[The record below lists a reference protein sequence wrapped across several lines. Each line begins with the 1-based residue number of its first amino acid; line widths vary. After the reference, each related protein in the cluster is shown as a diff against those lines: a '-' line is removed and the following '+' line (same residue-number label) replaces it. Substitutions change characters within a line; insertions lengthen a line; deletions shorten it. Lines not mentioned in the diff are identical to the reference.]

1 MVFIFQPT
9 IDFLVNST
17 FGDEAG
23 DLFRW
28 RRGEVEQPAMMV
40 RFIFQTGVS
49 RPDLLVS
56 PHVLLA
62 AETLATGVTEVEVGH
77 VASLVDGQVVG
88 LREGPG
94 APPAVVGLTNRPDL
108 KWSLS

>member
-1 MVFIFQPT
+1 MVFNFQPT
-9 IDFLVNST
+9 IEFLVNST
-17 FGDEAG
+17 LGDEAG

-62 AETLATGVTEVEVGH
+62 AETLAAGVTEVEVGH
-77 VASLVDGQVVG
+77 VASLVDGEVVR
-88 LREGPG
+88 L
-94 APPAVVGLTNRPDL
+94 
-108 KWSLS
+108 

>member
-1 MVFIFQPT
+1 M
-9 IDFLVNST
+9 
-17 FGDEAG
+17 
-23 DLFRW
+23 
-28 RRGEVEQPAMMV
+28 
-40 RFIFQTGVS
+40 
-49 RPDLLVS
+49 S

-77 VASLVDGQVVG
+77 VASLVDGQVVR

-94 APPAVVGLTNRPDL
+94 APPAVVGLTHRPDL